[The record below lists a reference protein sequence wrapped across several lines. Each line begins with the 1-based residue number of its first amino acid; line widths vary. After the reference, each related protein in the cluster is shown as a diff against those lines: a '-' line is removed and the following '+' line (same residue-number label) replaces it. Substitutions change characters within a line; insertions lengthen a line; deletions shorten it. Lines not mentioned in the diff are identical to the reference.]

1 MINYEQVRR
10 YHLENRK
17 RPSPSRSSQI
27 LVIGFAF
34 IILVGT
40 ILLMLPV
47 ASAGPE
53 PIKWDVALFT
63 STSATTVTGL
73 GVVNTQD
80 TFSLFGEIVIL
91 VLMQVGGVGF
101 IVLSIVLFRLIG
113 RRVSLYERSL
123 LRQNLGVE
131 EEQGIVQLARH
142 VLRYTLIIEF
152 IGALLLFSQWVQV
165 LDWPTAAYFAIFH
178 AVSAFC
184 NAGFDLFHNF
194 EDPALIAARSNPI
207 SILTLSLLIFV
218 GSLGIAVVYDLIIF
232 RRERHLSLHT
242 RLVLPFSL
250 LLVVLG
256 TVLILVDDAFVAEH
270 VLSQFPVG
278 ERIWLAYFISVAS
291 RTAGTTLVPMAE
303 LGQASQLV
311 VLLWMFIGGAPA
323 SMAGG
328 VGLSTVAVVLITLGS
343 NVRGYDDVRVLAR
356 TIPVETV
363 FKAVAVITV
372 SSLLVVF
379 ITLLLTLLSEG
390 NIFAMAFEVIS
401 AFANTGFTLN
411 YTDKLNLAGRLLII
425 FTMFWGRLGP
435 LTLVVALAQR
445 HRPTLIHYPEEK
457 IIIG

>member
-27 LVIGFAF
+27 LVIGFAA

-40 ILLMLPV
+40 VLLMLPV

-53 PIKWDVALFT
+53 PVSWDVALFT

-73 GVVNTQD
+73 VVVNTHD
-80 TFSLFGEIVIL
+80 TYSVFGEVVIL
-91 VLMQVGGVGF
+91 ILMQVGGVGF

-113 RRVSLYERSL
+113 RRVSLYERNL

-152 IGALLLFSQWVQV
+152 IGAVILFSQWVQTMA
-165 LDWPTAAYFAIFH
+165 WPTAAYFAIFH
-178 AVSAFC
+178 SVSAFC
-184 NAGFDLFHNF
+184 NAGFDLFQSF
-194 EDPALIAARSNPI
+194 EDPALIAARNNPI
-207 SILTLSLLIFV
+207 SILTFSALIFV
-218 GSLGIAVVYDLIIF
+218 GSLGIAVVYDLILF

-250 LLVVLG
+250 ILVVLG
-256 TVLILVDDAFVAEH
+256 TVLILIDEAFVDGHA
-270 VLSQFPVG
+270 LSEFPVA

-291 RTAGTTLVPMAE
+291 RTAGTTLVPMAD

-311 VLLWMFIGGAPA
+311 VLLWMFVGGAPA

-343 NVRGYDDVRVLAR
+343 NVRGYDDVRILNR
-356 TIPVETV
+356 TIPVETI

-372 SSLLVVF
+372 SSLLVVGL
-379 ITLLLTLLSEG
+379 TLVLTLLSQG
-390 NIFAMAFEVIS
+390 DTFVIAFEVIS

-411 YTDKLNLAGRLLII
+411 FTDKLNLAGRLII
-425 FTMFWGRLGP
+425 VFTMFWGRLGP

-445 HRPTLIHYPEEK
+445 HRPTLVRYPEEK